1 LVLISMQKMVDL
13 DVAGL
18 QKLVKENSKAAK
30 KVLNESQPTS
40 AAEHPV
46 FHFVLG
52 NTSSDLDSMTCA
64 MIYAYFKQSQEEDKR
79 QIYLPLINIPQE
91 DFKLRKDAVNLYEKL
106 GFPANDCI
114 FIDQIPSPQKIV
126 DDWSGSV
133 RFILVDHNRIS
144 VEQRA
149 LKVLVEEVIDHH
161 KDSKTAYPLLRK
173 QTIEKVDSCCTI
185 IAKMII
191 ESTHPNVFDDN
202 LALALMGVILL
213 DTGNF
218 QKTGGRSSPQ
228 DKTIFNQLKESL
240 KEQVDTETL
249 YKELTS
255 SRKNLDGFSVAQ
267 ILRKDY
273 KHWEMNGLKVGVS
286 YFNAKLREL
295 EKNEDEIDKCMA
307 EWYKKNELKA
317 YVVMTGYDDL
327 ERDEKERE
335 LGVYVEDAE
344 VFKSIVKYVDTI
356 SKKQS
361 LKLLELEKL
370 KNTADT
376 VGEKREIQEEIDQ
389 EKKEFSEET
398 EKQINR
404 FMRFYIGNA
413 NTSRK
418 IFASEWCEFHK
429 PSKEEKKS
437 GEEESVVQTITSF
450 ITG

>member
-1 LVLISMQKMVDL
+1 VY
-13 DVAGL
+13 G
-18 QKLVKENSKAAK
+18 
-30 KVLNESQPTS
+30 
-40 AAEHPV
+40 
-46 FHFVLG
+46 
-52 NTSSDLDSMTCA
+52 
-64 MIYAYFKQSQEEDKR
+64 
-79 QIYLPLINIPQE
+79 
-91 DFKLRKDAVNLYEKL
+91 
-106 GFPANDCI
+106 
-114 FIDQIPSPQKIV
+114 
-126 DDWSGSV
+126 
-133 RFILVDHNRIS
+133 
-144 VEQRA
+144 
-149 LKVLVEEVIDHH
+149 
-161 KDSKTAYPLLRK
+161 
-173 QTIEKVDSCCTI
+173 
-185 IAKMII
+185 
-191 ESTHPNVFDDN
+191 
-202 LALALMGVILL
+202 
-213 DTGNF
+213 
-218 QKTGGRSSPQ
+218 
-228 DKTIFNQLKESL
+228 
-240 KEQVDTETL
+240 
-249 YKELTS
+249 
-255 SRKNLDGFSVAQ
+255 
-267 ILRKDY
+267 
-273 KHWEMNGLKVGVS
+273 
-286 YFNAKLREL
+286 
-295 EKNEDEIDKCMA
+295 